1 MDMKGIES
9 KIVLIATRLVT
20 DQQVQSRNMLSFDVL
35 SEDKFLSHPTQI
47 KSNGEFYY
55 DLSVC

>member
-1 MDMKGIES
+1 MDMKGIEI

-35 SEDKFLSHPTQI
+35 SEDKFLGHPIRI

-55 DLSVC
+55 DLPVC